1 MKFGGRSVT
10 LNTLPEVSMKP
21 IALTGCLALAAL
33 SLYAADPQA
42 SNEPQSPPRTHIQ
55 TQLSQQV
62 VTRGDSPLVRA
73 AKATNRLGRKPM
85 SQVITN
91 ETLVHEGGHF
101 TTPTSEV
108 QALPTYAPGTASP
121 EQAAVETRRKAEA
134 EQAKKAADQRQ
145 ATARAASE
153 ANSEN
158 LYSETPAAEGP
169 MQPMKTSAPPPMS
182 PTPMKPPS

>member
-1 MKFGGRSVT
+1 
-10 LNTLPEVSMKP
+10 MKP
-21 IALTGCLALAAL
+21 IALTSCLALAAL

-42 SNEPQSPPRTHIQ
+42 SNTPQSPPTHVLQ

-62 VTRGDSPLVRA
+62 VIRGDSPLVRA

-91 ETLVHEGGHF
+91 ETLLHEGGHF
-101 TTPTSEV
+101 TTPSGEV
-108 QALPTYAPGTASP
+108 QALPTYAPGTPSP
-121 EQAAVETRRKAEA
+121 EQAAVEKRRKAEA
-134 EQAKKAADQRQ
+134 DQAKKADEKKQ
-145 ATARAASE
+145 AARVAASE

-169 MQPMKTSAPPPMS
+169 MQPMKTSAPPTMS